1 MYSVLIYYLVQILN
15 RLISK
20 FYLEGSVISL
30 SSAVVIDDNILNNL
44 RADCENC
51 FGLCC
56 VALPYAKSADFAF
69 DKDSGTPCRNLQS
82 NYLCGIHNELRNR
95 GFRGCAAYECFGAG
109 QKVSQSTYNGKDWR
123 TNKDVSLEMFEVY
136 PIMQQLHEMLWYLNE
151 ALTNGAAKSIYKEL
165 HNSLIETEE
174 LTNKSPE
181 FILSIDVS
189 KLRDK
194 VNKLLIRTSELVRAQ
209 VSKKQKDTR
218 RGMDYLGAKLKGA
231 DLRGANLRGAFLI
244 AADLR
249 NADLRWSDVI
259 GADFRDAEISGAN
272 LTGSIFLTQAQ
283 VNAAKGNKHTK
294 LPATLAMPAHWTQ
307 EE

>member
-1 MYSVLIYYLVQILN
+1 MSRAL
-15 RLISK
+15 
-20 FYLEGSVISL
+20 
-30 SSAVVIDDNILNNL
+30 VIDDNKNNL

-69 DKDSGTPCRNLQS
+69 DKDGGSPCRNLQS
-82 NYLCGIHNELRNR
+82 NYLCGIHNDLRNK
-95 GFRGCAAYECFGAG
+95 GFRGCSAYECFGAG
-109 QKVSQSTYNGKDWR
+109 QKVSQITYNGKDWR
-123 TNKDVSLEMFEVY
+123 TNKDVAEEMFDVY

-151 ALTNGAAKSIYKEL
+151 ALTIDAAKSIYKEL
-165 HNSLIETEE
+165 YYSFVETEE
-174 LTNKSPE
+174 LTCKSPE
-181 FILSIDVS
+181 FILKIDVNEH
-189 KLRDK
+189 RAK

-209 VSKKQKDTR
+209 VTKKPKDTR

-231 DLRGANLRGAFLI
+231 DLKGANLRGALLI

-249 NADLRWSDVI
+249 NADLRWCDVI
-259 GADFRDAEISGAN
+259 GADFRDTDIRGTN

-294 LPATLAMPAHWTQ
+294 LPGTLVRPAHWRQ